1 MGDHRVK
8 RLLNRIRSGAAP
20 VTDGAAPHGFFST
33 MFDEREDATTARTA
47 WPDRAAA
54 LQAQV
59 IDPAEGRRLL
69 EKTLA
74 NDLPTVDLSRD
85 EMDAL
90 LQCFQFASIASGRE
104 VISQDERGDYLMLL
118 LDGLMAVDRVQ
129 LWGDRVNLGEARAG
143 DVLGEMSLLDAGP
156 RFSTCTTLK
165 DTRVAVLDAQALD
178 RLIRD
183 QPRPALALVTMMARR
198 MSLRL
203 RYVSTRLTAL
213 LVRR

>member
-1 MGDHRVK
+1 
-8 RLLNRIRSGAAP
+8 
-20 VTDGAAPHGFFST
+20 
-33 MFDEREDATTARTA
+33 
-47 WPDRAAA
+47 
-54 LQAQV
+54 
-59 IDPAEGRRLL
+59 
-69 EKTLA
+69 
-74 NDLPTVDLSRD
+74 VDLSRD

>member
-8 RLLNRIRSGAAP
+8 RLLNRIRSGAGP
-20 VTDGAAPHGFFST
+20 VVDGAAPHGFFST

-54 LQAQV
+54 LQAQAV
-59 IDPAEGRRLL
+59 DPTEGRRLL
-69 EKTLA
+69 EKIILA
-74 NDLPTVDLSRD
+74 DPPAVALSR
-85 EMDAL
+85 EELDAL
-90 LQCFQFASIASGRE
+90 MQCFQFATIASGRE
-104 VISQDERGDYLMLL
+104 VISQDERGDYLLMV

-129 LWGDRVNLGEARAG
+129 LWGDRVNLGEARIG

-183 QPRPALALVTMMARR
+183 QPRLALALVTMLARR

>member
-8 RLLNRIRSGAAP
+8 RLLNRIRSGAGP
-20 VTDGAAPHGFFST
+20 VVDGAAPHGFFST

-54 LQAQV
+54 LQAQAV
-59 IDPAEGRRLL
+59 DPTEGRRLL
-69 EKTLA
+69 EKIILA
-74 NDLPTVDLSRD
+74 DPPAVALSR
-85 EMDAL
+85 EELDAL
-90 LQCFQFASIASGRE
+90 MQCFQFATIASGRE
-104 VISQDERGDYLMLL
+104 VISQDERGDYLLMV

-129 LWGDRVNLGEARAG
+129 LWGDRVNLGEARIG

-178 RLIRD
+178 HLIRD
-183 QPRPALALVTMMARR
+183 QPRLALALVTMLARR